1 MNPVSALLGRGPEG
15 LPPPAPLDFGSLV
28 LPRSPNAALAAPP
41 GHPVAAR
48 AHLPS
53 PIYPVPAER
62 LFETLLVLVDGFPRC
77 HRLGAWP
84 ERHQAQWVER
94 TRWMNFPDLV
104 WAEAVPLPEGSGLLL
119 LSRSLFG
126 WSDLGVNRARAARW
140 LEALE
145 VAVR

>member
-1 MNPVSALLGRGPEG
+1 MSAVSALLGRGPEG
-15 LPPPAPLDFGSLV
+15 LPPAAPLDFANLA

-41 GHPVAAR
+41 WHPLAAR
-48 AHLPS
+48 AQLVAPA
-53 PIYPVPAER
+53 YPVPAER
-62 LFETLLVLVDGFPRC
+62 LHGTMLALVEGFPRC

-84 ERHQAQWVER
+84 DRLQAQWVER
-94 TRWMNFPDLV
+94 TRWLNFPDLI
-104 WAEAVPLPEGSGLLL
+104 WAEAVPAPGGSSLLL
-119 LSRSLFG
+119 LSRSVIG